1 MQKKKLYIVIAVLV
15 VVMLVGSGLI
25 LATQTPVAN
34 RSTLVAA
41 IGADVQNWYL
51 DQGVEGDAR
60 YVWAQVYD
68 TLVRY
73 DNNLN
78 LISGLAASWYSPDGG
93 ATWIFNLT
101 QGIRFHDGSDFVAS
115 AVLFSYSEAS
125 YGRRTMLAGIDNISA
140 IDPYTVQFKMAE
152 ATPLPYYLTNIAW
165 PVMSPAM
172 ANASGGWNGKVIGS
186 GPFRL
191 LSQVADQEVQLERN
205 PLYWGTRPY
214 LSGVTFKVVKDANVR
229 LAALRSAN
237 VDMIFRVAESDAG
250 SLSRISGIKVDQAL
264 ITLTDFLQFNA
275 KQDNSNLS
283 SSVFQDVNLRKAVA
297 YSIDTQS
304 LVANLLDGRGI
315 AAKGRP
321 LSPVMLYVDAS
332 LSAYAKNLTV
342 AKALIEGA
350 GYTMSEDGY
359 YYLDGVRLS
368 MTLMTNAQD
377 IYAARFG
384 AMADSIALQL
394 KDAGVFVQVDKV
406 PAASFSAREAAGNF
420 SALLRTGFYVWGNY
434 PRHFLIHDSLDP
446 YSHYEN
452 ATYDALVA
460 AADASSG
467 EQRVQLYHGLQQ
479 AVCSDL
485 PAFYL
490 VNEYKIL
497 GYRDYVKGFA
507 ISKEDSW
514 LDLRGVSL
522 KTV

>member
-1 MQKKKLYIVIAVLV
+1 MQKKKLYAVVAVAV
-15 VVMLVGSGLI
+15 VLMLVGSGLI
-25 LATQTPVAN
+25 LAAQTPATN

-41 IGADVQNWYL
+41 ISADVPSWYL

-78 LISGLAASWYSPDGG
+78 LISGLAASWYSPNGG
-93 ATWIFNLT
+93 TTWIFNLT
-101 QGIRFHDGSDFVAS
+101 QGIRFHDGSDFEAS
-115 AVLFSYSEAS
+115 AVIFSYSEAS
-125 YGRRTMLAGIDNISA
+125 YGRQTVLAGIDNVSA
-140 IDPYTVQFKMAE
+140 IDPYTVRFEMAE
-152 ATPLPYYLTNIAW
+152 ATPLPYYLTNIVW

-172 ANASGGWNGKVIGS
+172 ANASGGWNGKVIGT

-191 LSQVADQEVQLERN
+191 LSQVADQEVRLERN
-205 PLYWGTRPY
+205 PLYWGVRPY
-214 LSGVTFKVVKDANVR
+214 LTGVLFKVVKDANVR
-229 LAALRSAN
+229 LAVLRSGN
-237 VDMIFRVAESDAG
+237 VDMIFRVAESNAG
-250 SLSRISGIKVDQAL
+250 ALSQISGIKVDQAL
-264 ITLTDFLQFNA
+264 TTLTDFLQFNT
-275 KQDNSNLS
+275 KEDSSNIS
-283 SSVFQDVNLRKAVA
+283 VSVFQNIALRKAVA

-304 LVANLLDGRGI
+304 IVSSMLDGRGI

-321 LSPVMLYVDAS
+321 LSPVMLYVDAA
-332 LSAYAKNLTV
+332 LGTYAKNV
-342 AKALIEGA
+342 SFAKALIEGA
-350 GYTMSEDGY
+350 GYTMAEDGY
-359 YYLDGVRLS
+359 YYLGGVRLS

-384 AMADSIALQL
+384 AMADNLALQL
-394 KDAGVFVQVDKV
+394 KDAGIFVQVDKV
-406 PAASFSAREAAGNF
+406 PAASFSARELAGNF

-434 PRHFLIHDSLDP
+434 PRHFLIHDSLDQ

-452 ATYDALVA
+452 STYDALVA

-479 AVCSDL
+479 AVFNDL

-497 GYRDYVKGFA
+497 GYRDYVKGFS

-522 KTV
+522 KTA